1 MRKCESSRAEWGGR
15 QLMLAF
21 FFACAAPSAGV
32 SCGNCDTV
40 KCGPH
45 ALTRKRANSK
55 SKHSENPTF
64 FFLFIRVC
72 NFIFTLVLR
81 VTMSLSYAIQD
92 GFHIE
97 SPRIWFWWFREL
109 HILCS
114 IVWRCYH
121 SNVSHAIAPRT
132 QRTREHVIQFGSLSI
147 YIWMCGGRQ
156 RQLFIYYYV
165 YFTLYTCLTQI
176 PCDMNFNRRP
186 HQFDPNRNRIEL
198 SRNVI
203 ILNFTINN
211 KCLTYSLLSQVI
223 AMRFDADNVSRGR
236 YFWDFNISERRH
248 TGYALSLSRI
258 LAKRSLLSIEF

>member
-1 MRKCESSRAEWGGR
+1 MFYRLALLSFQCITRYRTKNTENSRT
-15 QLMLAF
+15 
-21 FFACAAPSAGV
+21 C
-32 SCGNCDTV
+32 
-40 KCGPH
+40 
-45 ALTRKRANSK
+45 
-55 SKHSENPTF
+55 NP
-64 FFLFIRVC
+64 IR
-72 NFIFTLVLR
+72 L
-81 VTMSLSYAIQD
+81 SLYI
-92 GFHIE
+92 
-97 SPRIWFWWFREL
+97 
-109 HILCS
+109 
-114 IVWRCYH
+114 YM
-121 SNVSHAIAPRT
+121 NVR
-132 QRTREHVIQFGSLSI
+132 
-147 YIWMCGGRQ
+147 WQ

>member
-1 MRKCESSRAEWGGR
+1 
-15 QLMLAF
+15 MLAF

-147 YIWMCGGRQ
+147 YMNVRWQ
-156 RQLFIYYYV
+156 AAATV
-165 YFTLYTCLTQI
+165 YLLLRLLYTL
-176 PCDMNFNRRP
+176 
-186 HQFDPNRNRIEL
+186 HVLDPNT
-198 SRNVI
+198 V
-203 ILNFTINN
+203 
-211 KCLTYSLLSQVI
+211 
-223 AMRFDADNVSRGR
+223 
-236 YFWDFNISERRH
+236 
-248 TGYALSLSRI
+248 
-258 LAKRSLLSIEF
+258 